1 MIKKYQW
8 IEKEY
13 YNFDERS
20 TDLYI
25 RKLEETLEN
34 GNVNTIEEFNMMVE
48 DASNQTLKRSYKQR
62 IIMNNDKIIAKEPPW
77 INAQIRSG
85 IKKRKQLNRE
95 KRHCKDKDKKEAM
108 EKYIHQKKKVQ
119 TDIYDAMQK
128 YEEDLT
134 NSIKRDTSRNKKLW
148 QTIDKLRGKSTK
160 AKLECKL
167 YDCDGKL
174 LSKEEADTEIEKI
187 LEKYLSKT

>member
-1 MIKKYQW
+1 MNTVHHGFDKKYQW
-8 IEKEY
+8 IEKKC

-34 GNVNTIEEFNMMVE
+34 GNVNTIEEFNMMIE

-95 KRHCKDKDKKEAM
+95 NLLSDIVKIR
-108 EKYIHQKKKVQ
+108 IKKKQ
-119 TDIYDAMQK
+119 WKNILIKRRRYKLTYMMQCNAMQC
-128 YEEDLT
+128 
-134 NSIKRDTSRNKKLW
+134 NAM
-148 QTIDKLRGKSTK
+148 QTIDKLRGKSTI
-160 AKLECKL
+160 L

-174 LSKEEADTEIEKI
+174 LRSRH
-187 LEKYLSKT
+187 